1 MVYTPEWEEPEQV
14 QVNHLAGDGA
24 QLLFR
29 VELGNETLVLWRRG
43 PDTNDPEFMLDSET
57 DQGRTWLYR
66 RMERFREGFESLREA
81 LESLNE
87 YLTGTLV
94 Q

>member
-1 MVYTPEWEEPEQV
+1 MVYAPQWEEPEQV

-24 QLLFR
+24 KLLIR

-43 PDTNDPEFMLDSET
+43 PDTEDPEYMLDSET
-57 DQGRTWLYR
+57 DQGHICLYR
-66 RMERFREGFESLREA
+66 RMERFHEGFESLREA
-81 LESLNE
+81 LESLNG
-87 YLTGTLV
+87 YLTGRLV